1 MRKIFII
8 SMLLMSTYCSAS
20 FADSEQ
26 MKQTLA
32 QIAEQLEAIRPLINQ
47 AQQEQSENPRVK
59 IHFNSW
65 TDANGVTHA
74 GLSDDIKSIQ
84 YAVVAA
90 INRTPV
96 DPRTIK
102 PLSNDFVD
110 SSNTQN
116 VTSGTNQISKANTNN
131 TTNLADD

>member
-1 MRKIFII
+1 MRQIFII
-8 SMLLMSTYCSAS
+8 LMVLTTTYCSTS

-47 AQQEQSENPRVK
+47 AQQEQSANPRVK
-59 IHFNSW
+59 IHFNRW
-65 TDANGVTHA
+65 IDANGVTHA

-84 YAVVAA
+84 QAVIAA
-90 INRTPV
+90 INKTPV

-102 PLSNDFVD
+102 PLNSDFVD

-116 VTSGTNQISKANTNN
+116 VTSGTNQISQDS